1 MTSALRW
8 DRVTRDYGAGEGVRE
23 VEIQIEPGE
32 FFVLLGP
39 SGSGKST
46 LLRIA
51 GGFEIPDAG
60 TVWLAD
66 RNVTRVPA
74 ERRPT
79 AMVFQNH
86 ALWPH
91 MTVADNITFGLR
103 IQRRPREER
112 RQRLRELLKLV
123 RLEGME
129 GRRPGQ
135 LSGGQRQ
142 RVALARALAV
152 EPEVLLLDEPL
163 SSLDARLRED
173 LRGELRD
180 LQSRLEVTMVYVTHD
195 QEDALALADR
205 VGVLNEG
212 RLIQVGTPEEVY
224 ERPANAFV
232 ARFCGK
238 TILLPVA
245 GVENGSGSPVAHLN
259 GGGSLQVAGGDPN
272 ATHLAARAEAVAV
285 SPTPE
290 HNALAAKVAGRR
302 YVDGRVALR
311 LDTPSG
317 QISVETTLPGP
328 QIGEACFVVFPPE
341 RAWLVA

>member
-1 MTSALRW
+1 MTAALW
-8 DRVTRDYGAGEGVRE
+8 WNRVTRDYGSGEGVRE
-23 VEIQIEPGE
+23 VDIWVEPGE

-46 LLRIA
+46 LLKI
-51 GGFEIPDAG
+51 GSGFEIPDSG
-60 TVWLAD
+60 TVWLGD

-74 ERRPT
+74 EQRST

-91 MTVADNITFGLR
+91 MTVADNVTFGLR
-103 IQRRPREER
+103 VRHRPRDER
-112 RQRLRELLKLV
+112 RARLRELLRLV

-129 GRRPGQ
+129 ERRPRQ

-152 EPEVLLLDEPL
+152 EPDVLLLDEPL
-163 SSLDARLRED
+163 SALDARLRED

-180 LQSRLEVTMVYVTHD
+180 LQSRLGVAMVYVTHD

-205 VGVLNEG
+205 VGVLNDG
-212 RLIQVGTPEEVY
+212 RLVQVGTPEDVY

-238 TILLPVA
+238 TVLLPIA
-245 GVENGSGSPVAHLN
+245 RVENGNRSAVAHI
-259 GGGSLQVAGGDPN
+259 GDGCALQVAGGDPC
-272 ATHLAARAEAVAV
+272 ATQIAVRAEAV
-285 SPTPE
+285 SISSTPAK
-290 HNALAAKVAGRR
+290 NSIAATVADTR
-302 YVDGRVALR
+302 YVDGRVAVR
-311 LDTPSG
+311 LATPVG
-317 QISVETTLPGP
+317 PITVETTLPGP
-328 QIGEACFVVFPPE
+328 HVGDRCFVVFPVG
-341 RAWLVA
+341 RTWLVA